1 MPHPATDIRI
11 AIAGYGAIGRAIGR
25 ALLAGIPGL
34 HLAAIGVRDPAAT
47 APPAPGVIVTN
58 ADALAPHAD
67 IIVECAPAAALP
79 GLAEPALRAGR
90 TLVVLSCAALL
101 RHPELVDLAR
111 AHGGRILV
119 PTGALL
125 GLDAVAAAAEGTIHS
140 VRMTTRKPPNGLAG
154 APHLVRNGID
164 VSDLRAPLLVFSGT
178 AREAAI
184 GFPANVN
191 VAAALSLAGIG
202 PDRTT
207 IDIWADPA
215 VTRNIHR
222 IELDSDAAR
231 LELQIENVPSEN
243 PKTGRI
249 TAQSVIALLRKQ
261 RAPLVI
267 GT

>member
-1 MPHPATDIRI
+1 MLGFMQELRI
-11 AIAGYGAIGRAIGR
+11 GIAGYGAIGRDVGAR
-25 ALLAGIPGL
+25 LLAGVSGVRL
-34 HLAAIGVRDPAAT
+34 EAIGVRRPET
-47 APPAPGVIVTN
+47 PPPAPGVAVTTV
-58 ADALAPHAD
+58 AALPD
-67 IIVECAPAAALP
+67 RVDVVVECAPAAAFLEIV
-79 GLAEPALRAGR
+79 EPALRAGR
-90 TLVVLSCAALL
+90 TVVVLSCAALL
-101 RHPELVDLAR
+101 RHEHLAELAR

-140 VRMTTRKPPNGLAG
+140 VRMITRKPPGGLAG
-154 APHLVRNGID
+154 APHLMENGLE
-164 VSDLRAPLLVFSGT
+164 VTGLTEPLRVFSGT

-207 IDIWADPA
+207 IDIWADPG

-222 IELDSDAAR
+222 IELDSDAAK
-231 LELQIENVPSEN
+231 LSMEIENLPSEN
-243 PKTGRI
+243 PRTGKI
-249 TAQSVIALLRKQ
+249 TAQSVVALLRKL
-261 RAPLVI
+261 RATVAV

>member
-1 MPHPATDIRI
+1 MEDLRI
-11 AIAGYGAIGRAIGR
+11 AIAGYGAIGQAVGR
-25 ALLAGIPGL
+25 SLLAGVPGL
-34 HLAAIGVRDPAAT
+34 RLVAIGVRNPAA
-47 APPAPGVIVTN
+47 PSPAPGIAVTT
-58 ADALAPHAD
+58 AERLAEHAD
-67 IIVECAPAAALP
+67 IIVECAPAAALA
-79 GLAEPALRAGR
+79 GLAVPALEAGR

-101 RHPELVDLAR
+101 QHPELPALAR

-125 GLDAVAAAAEGTIHS
+125 GLDAVAAAAEGVIHS
-140 VRMTTRKPPNGLAG
+140 VRMTTRKPPNGLQG
-154 APHLVRNGID
+154 APHLVTNGID
-164 VSDLRAPLLVFSGT
+164 VSNLVAPLLVFSGT
-178 AREAAI
+178 ARAAAI

-202 PDRTT
+202 PDRTMVE
-207 IDIWADPA
+207 IWADPG

-231 LELQIENVPSEN
+231 LDMRIENVPSEN

-249 TAQSVIALLRKQ
+249 TAQSVIALLRKM
-261 RAPLVI
+261 RAPLAI